1 MTAATTADLYLRL
14 SDFRDDDEGSFPLR
28 EAALR
33 AEAAGS
39 AGPSTSRSSSRT
51 TWPRTA
57 AASQRAR
64 TSGSG

>member
-1 MTAATTADLYLRL
+1 MTIAADLYLRL
-14 SDFRDDDEGSFPLR
+14 SDFRADDEDSFPLR

-33 AEAAGS
+33 TRAA
-39 AGPSTSRSSSRT
+39 ALRWTVNEPSSSRT

-57 AASQRAR
+57 AASQPPP